1 MIQHV
6 EKIDTYLEMIEKE
19 GMDEAVKK
27 DIKHL
32 IEGFWKEET
41 YSEKEILD
49 FIFSIDFVIYSDL
62 PIVEQIFKQAKILIT
77 PKDRKK
83 GKEAYVQ
90 RMMKKY
96 YKKSVQ
102 KTIQKAAHFMFRELI
117 NDCQKEI
124 TEEKINMYVEKMEFD
139 IVYWCI
145 ASVIKDEK
153 WKIYLKET
161 YEKDYWNLYLQIIQR
176 IHGLSNRRFLEE
188 SKEEVKTVD
197 YEKETKR
204 LQNELEKK
212 EKELVRIRKELQ
224 QQIQIK
230 NEKKEEIFDLKK
242 MMKEQQE
249 LFEEEREL
257 YAETII
263 ALSQPAV
270 DFSEPIIEEERE
282 KWTLNQQKI
291 AVIGGHRERWYRET
305 IEKYE
310 GECVY
315 VSVDDFNLIKGAI
328 SKSEVVFFLTEIV
341 SHEYFRVA
349 YRYAKKQNVPFVFIN
364 SKGVGMFE
372 RELMVYMKRKN
383 EVL

>member
-19 GMDEAVKK
+19 KVDENAKK
-27 DIKHL
+27 DIEYL
-32 IEGFWKEET
+32 IEQFWKEET

-49 FIFSIDFVIYSDL
+49 FIFSIDFVIYSEL

-90 RMMKKY
+90 RLMKKY

-102 KTIQKAAHFMFRELI
+102 KTIQKAARFMFRELI
-117 NDCQKEI
+117 NGCQAEI
-124 TEEKINMYVEKMEFD
+124 TEEKLSEYVEEMEFD
-139 IVYWCI
+139 IVYWCL
-145 ASVIKDEK
+145 AAVIEDQK
-153 WKIYLKET
+153 WKSYLKET

-176 IHGLSNRRFLEE
+176 VYGLSNRQFLEE
-188 SKEEVKTVD
+188 PKEEVKPVD
-197 YEKETKR
+197 YEKEAKR

-212 EKELVRIRKELQ
+212 EKELVRIQKELK

-242 MMKEQQE
+242 MMKEQQM

-263 ALSQPAV
+263 ALSQPAL
-270 DFSEPIIEEERE
+270 DFSEPIREEERE
-282 KWTLNQQKI
+282 KWTLNRQKI

-305 IEKYE
+305 IEKYK

-341 SHEYFRVA
+341 SHDHFRVA
-349 YRYAKKQNVPFVFIN
+349 HKYAKKQNVPFVFIN

-372 RELMVYMKRKN
+372 RELMYYMRRKN